1 MMSSWPTEVGIPIRG
16 DAEIVHDREGE
27 SISWRSLPGSDL
39 ALESAVR
46 FETAPGKR
54 GTLVSAVTRLDH
66 PAEKLKRAIA
76 KLFSNFLIQQ
86 DLRRFKAL
94 IETGETPTIEGQ
106 THDPRSRVTA
116 ALRVADPDRPIKGN
130 SEIKEVFSA
139 KRRRA

>member
-54 GTLVSAVTRLDH
+54 GTLVVYAPRN
-66 PAEKLKRAIA
+66 E
-76 KLFSNFLIQQ
+76 NFVLVGLVKQ
-86 DLRRFKAL
+86 
-94 IETGETPTIEGQ
+94 
-106 THDPRSRVTA
+106 
-116 ALRVADPDRPIKGN
+116 RP
-130 SEIKEVFSA
+130 
-139 KRRRA
+139 